1 AVEIDHVQEARPG
14 VHPGTRGLE
23 RRVLV
28 DGLLV
33 EVALDQ
39 PDGLAVRDVDR
50 RVEDHAASL
59 VKFSG
64 SASPSAEDFSGR
76 NCTPKTLSR
85 PTTVAKRSPYSPQP
99 RTASVSG
106 ASACTRSTARA

>member
-1 AVEIDHVQEARPG
+1 MQEARPG
-14 VHPGTRGLE
+14 VHPGARGLE

-33 EVALDQ
+33 EIALDQ
-39 PDGLAVRDVDR
+39 PDGLAIRDVDR

-59 VKFSG
+59 VKFAR
-64 SASPSAEDFSGR
+64 SARPSDEYFSGW

-99 RTASVSG
+99 NTASVSG
-106 ASACTRSTARA
+106 ASECTW